1 MLTREF
7 VTYFD
12 HVVIILSEVKVL
24 NKKEKK
30 LLSTEMTLNGRK
42 IWHTLNETSES
53 TLIIRMSSYEL
64 QGVCYQHLGS

>member
-24 NKKEKK
+24 NKKEK
-30 LLSTEMTLNGRK
+30 LLK
-42 IWHTLNETSES
+42 
-53 TLIIRMSSYEL
+53 
-64 QGVCYQHLGS
+64 

>member
-42 IWHTLNETSES
+42 IWHTLNETSGKHS
-53 TLIIRMSSYEL
+53 KYQDEL
-64 QGVCYQHLGS
+64 L